1 MATSAGSSSEKL
13 TTAQNPSS
21 SHVYALTWVAMSAF
35 FVILFFNVGA
45 ANPPRAQLPVY
56 VESELAAAPIVTSI
70 VQSTF
75 HIVFAAMLLV
85 GGFLA
90 DRFRPKR
97 TFIIGLLTPAVA
109 GFLLIAQEVWLLV
122 LVAALT
128 GTFFALHAAGSRAY
142 LVLAVPLKRMGL
154 LGNLYELG
162 FTLGAA
168 LGNAAVGFI
177 AARSGFQLAGAIIV
191 VMGLVTAVAAQ
202 IWLPTVAPKNVSAA
216 PVTLGSYWQL
226 AQRRSVQLLLLLRGL
241 PTIYWA
247 TGQLVIGIQLLR
259 LTGSPVAP
267 ALFYAVSLLAIGTTM
282 MPVGW
287 AADRWGSGLPVL
299 VSTVLVITGSVLA
312 AILVNNAW
320 GLVCGAFVGHLGA
333 WWLSGLF
340 PLLVAESGTHDE
352 QGRLVAV
359 TEMAWNIGAVVG
371 ALGAGALL
379 TVHLSAP
386 FLMAAWL
393 NIPTLLIAMLVA
405 AGGHRAV
412 RAEPVAA
419 LETG

>member
-1 MATSAGSSSEKL
+1 MASTARSSA
-13 TTAQNPSS
+13 N
-21 SHVYALTWVAMSAF
+21 VYALTWVAMGAF

-56 VESELAAAPIVTSI
+56 VESELAGAPIVTSI

-75 HIVFAAMLLV
+75 HVVFAVMLLV

-97 TFIIGLLTPAVA
+97 TFVIGLLTPAVA
-109 GFLLIAQEVWLLV
+109 GFLLIAQEVWQLL

-168 LGNAAVGFI
+168 LGNAAVGII
-177 AARSGFQLAGAIIV
+177 AARSGFPLAGIIIV
-191 VMGLVTAVAAQ
+191 ALGFLTALGAQ
-202 IWLPTVAPKNVSAA
+202 LWLPSVTPKVVSAE
-216 PVTLGSYWQL
+216 PITLGSYWQMV
-226 AQRRSVQLLLLLRGL
+226 QRRSVQLLLLLRGL

-247 TGQLVIGIQLLR
+247 TAQLVIGIQLLR

-299 VSTVLVITGSVLA
+299 VSTVLVIIGAVLA
-312 AILVNNAW
+312 AIFVNDVW

-340 PLLVAESGTHDE
+340 PLLVAESGAHDE

-379 TVHLSAP
+379 TLHLSAP
-386 FLMAAWL
+386 FLLAAWL

-405 AGGHRAV
+405 SGGHRLV
-412 RAEPVAA
+412 SGKPVAA

>member
-1 MATSAGSSSEKL
+1 MASTARSSS
-13 TTAQNPSS
+13 S
-21 SHVYALTWVAMSAF
+21 VYALTWVAMSAF

-75 HIVFAAMLLV
+75 HVVFAAMLLL

-97 TFIIGLLTPAVA
+97 TFIIGLLTPAIA

-122 LVAALT
+122 IVAALT

-168 LGNAAVGFI
+168 IGNAAVGII
-177 AARSGFQLAGAIIV
+177 AARSGFQLAGMIIV
-191 VMGLVTAVAAQ
+191 VLGIATAIAAQ

-226 AQRRSVQLLLLLRGL
+226 ARRRSVQLLLLLRGL

-267 ALFYAVSLLAIGTTM
+267 ALFYAVSLLTIGTTM
-282 MPVGW
+282 LPVGW

-299 VSTVLVITGSVLA
+299 VSSVLVITGSVLA
-312 AILVNNAW
+312 AIFVNNAW

-393 NIPTLLIAMLVA
+393 NIPALFIAMLVA
-405 AGGHRAV
+405 SGGHRNAV
-412 RAEPVAA
+412 SDPVPAH
-419 LETG
+419 ETG

>member
-1 MATSAGSSSEKL
+1 MATTAGSSSEKL
-13 TTAQNPSS
+13 TGSQKPMS

-56 VESELAAAPIVTSI
+56 VESELAAAPIVTSV

-75 HIVFAAMLLV
+75 HIVFAAMLLL

-97 TFIIGLLTPAVA
+97 TFVIGLLTPAVA
-109 GFLLIAQEVWLLV
+109 GFLLIAQEVWLLA
-122 LVAALT
+122 LIAALT

-168 LGNAAVGFI
+168 IGNAAVGI
-177 AARSGFQLAGAIIV
+177 VAARSGFQLAGMIIV
-191 VMGLVTAVAAQ
+191 VMGVVTAVAAQ
-202 IWLPTVAPKNVSAA
+202 IWLPPVAPKDASAA

-226 AQRRSVQLLLLLRGL
+226 ARRRSVQLLLLLRGL

-267 ALFYAVSLLAIGTTM
+267 ALFYAVSLLTIGTTM
-282 MPVGW
+282 LPVGW

-299 VSTVLVITGSVLA
+299 VSTVLVIIGAVLA
-312 AILVNNAW
+312 AIFVNNAW

-386 FLMAAWL
+386 FLVAAWL
-393 NIPTLLIAMLVA
+393 NVPTLFIAMLVA
-405 AGGHRAV
+405 SGGHRAV
-412 RAEPVAA
+412 TGKPVAA
-419 LETG
+419 LETV

>member
-1 MATSAGSSSEKL
+1 MT
-13 TTAQNPSS
+13 
-21 SHVYALTWVAMSAF
+21 AF

-75 HIVFAAMLLV
+75 HVVFAVMLLL

-97 TFIIGLLTPAVA
+97 TFIIGLLTPAIA
-109 GFLLIAQEVWLLV
+109 GFLLIAQEIWLL
-122 LVAALT
+122 LIAAALT
-128 GTFFALHAAGSRAY
+128 GTFFAFHAAGSRAY
-142 LVLAVPLKRMGL
+142 LVLAVPLKRMGV

-168 LGNAAVGFI
+168 IGNAAVGFV
-177 AARSGFQLAGAIIV
+177 AAQSGFQLAGVIIV
-191 VMGLVTAVAAQ
+191 VLGIVTAIAAQ
-202 IWLPTVAPKNVSAA
+202 VWLPPVAPKYVSAA

-226 AQRRSVQLLLLLRGL
+226 ARRRSVQLLLLLRGL

-267 ALFYAVSLLAIGTTM
+267 ALFYAVSLLTIGTTM
-282 MPVGW
+282 LPVGW

-299 VSTVLVITGSVLA
+299 VSSLLVIAGAVLA
-312 AILVNNAW
+312 AIFVNSVW

-386 FLMAAWL
+386 FLVAAWL
-393 NIPTLLIAMLVA
+393 NIPALFIAMLVA
-405 AGGHRAV
+405 SGGHRATN
-412 RAEPVAA
+412 REPVAA
-419 LETG
+419 TAGG

>member
-1 MATSAGSSSEKL
+1 MATTAGSSS
-13 TTAQNPSS
+13 N
-21 SHVYALTWVAMSAF
+21 VYALTWVAMSAF
-35 FVILFFNVGA
+35 FVILFLNVGA

-75 HIVFAAMLLV
+75 HVVFAAMLLV

-109 GFLLIAQEVWLLV
+109 GFLLIAQEVWLLAI
-122 LVAALT
+122 VAALT

-168 LGNAAVGFI
+168 IGNAAVGII
-177 AARSGFQLAGAIIV
+177 AARSGFQLAGIIIV
-191 VMGLVTAVAAQ
+191 VMGVVTAVAAQ
-202 IWLPTVAPKNVSAA
+202 IWLPPIAPKVVSAA

-226 AQRRSVQLLLLLRGL
+226 ARRRSVQLLLLLRGL

-267 ALFYAVSLLAIGTTM
+267 ALFYAVSLLTIGATM
-282 MPVGW
+282 LPVGW

-299 VSTVLVITGSVLA
+299 VSSVLVITGAVLA
-312 AILVNNAW
+312 AIFVNSVW

-379 TVHLSAP
+379 TIHLSAP

-405 AGGHRAV
+405 SGGHRATN
-412 RAEPVAA
+412 REPVAA
-419 LETG
+419 TAGG

>member
-1 MATSAGSSSEKL
+1 MASTTQPASA
-13 TTAQNPSS
+13 N
-21 SHVYALTWVAMSAF
+21 VYALTWVAMGAF

-56 VESELAAAPIVTSI
+56 VESELAAAPIITSI

-97 TFIIGLLTPAVA
+97 TFVIGLLTPAVA
-109 GFLLIAQEVWLLV
+109 GFLLIAQEVWLLAI
-122 LVAALT
+122 VAALT
-128 GTFFALHAAGSRAY
+128 GTFFAFHAAGSRAY
-142 LVLAVPLKRMGL
+142 LVLAVPLKRMGV

-168 LGNAAVGFI
+168 IGNAAVGFV
-177 AARSGFQLAGAIIV
+177 AARSGFPLAGAIIV
-191 VMGLVTAVAAQ
+191 VMGVVTAIAAQ
-202 IWLPTVAPKNVSAA
+202 IWLPPVTPRIAGAA

-226 AQRRSVQLLLLLRGL
+226 VCRRSVQLLLLLRGL
-241 PTIYWA
+241 PTVYWA

-299 VSTVLVITGSVLA
+299 ASTVLVITGSVLA
-312 AILVNNAW
+312 AIFVNSAW

-340 PLLVAESGTHDE
+340 PLLVAESGAHDE

-371 ALGAGALL
+371 ALGAGVLL
-379 TVHLSAP
+379 AIHVSAP
-386 FLMAAWL
+386 FLVAAWL

-405 AGGHRAV
+405 SGGHRLVA
-412 RAEPVAA
+412 REPVAA

>member
-1 MATSAGSSSEKL
+1 MG
-13 TTAQNPSS
+13 
-21 SHVYALTWVAMSAF
+21 AF
-35 FVILFFNVGA
+35 FVILFLNVGA

-56 VESELAAAPIVTSI
+56 VESELAAVPIVTSI

-109 GFLLIAQEVWLLV
+109 GFLLIAQEIWLLV
-122 LVAALT
+122 IVAALT

-168 LGNAAVGFI
+168 IGNAAVGII
-177 AARSGFQLAGAIIV
+177 AARSGFQLAGMIIV
-191 VMGLVTAVAAQ
+191 VMGVVTALAAQ
-202 IWLPTVAPKNVSAA
+202 IWLPPVAPKVVSTA
-216 PVTLGSYWQL
+216 PVTLGSYWLL
-226 AQRRSVQLLLLLRGL
+226 ARRRSVQLLLLLRGL

-299 VSTVLVITGSVLA
+299 VSTVLVIIGAVLA
-312 AILVNNAW
+312 AIFVNSAW
-320 GLVCGAFVGHLGA
+320 GLVCGAFFGHLGA

-386 FLMAAWL
+386 FLVAAWL
-393 NIPTLLIAMLVA
+393 NIPTLFIAMLVA
-405 AGGHRAV
+405 SGGHRAMN
-412 RAEPVAA
+412 REPVAA
-419 LETG
+419 TAGG

>member
-1 MATSAGSSSEKL
+1 MATTAGSSS
-13 TTAQNPSS
+13 N
-21 SHVYALTWVAMSAF
+21 VYALTWVAMSAF
-35 FVILFFNVGA
+35 FVILFLNVGA

-75 HIVFAAMLLV
+75 HVVFAAMLLV

-109 GFLLIAQEVWLLV
+109 GFLLIAQEVWLLAI
-122 LVAALT
+122 VAALT

-168 LGNAAVGFI
+168 IGNAAVGII
-177 AARSGFQLAGAIIV
+177 AARSGFQLAGIIIV
-191 VMGLVTAVAAQ
+191 FMGVVTAVAAQ
-202 IWLPTVAPKNVSAA
+202 IWLPPIAPKVVSAA

-226 AQRRSVQLLLLLRGL
+226 ARRRSVQLLLLLRGL

-267 ALFYAVSLLAIGTTM
+267 ALFYAVSLLTIGTTM
-282 MPVGW
+282 LPVGW

-299 VSTVLVITGSVLA
+299 VSSVLVITGSVLA
-312 AILVNNAW
+312 AIFVNNAW
-320 GLVCGAFVGHLGA
+320 GLVCCAFVGHLGA

-393 NIPTLLIAMLVA
+393 NIPALFIAMLVA
-405 AGGHRAV
+405 SGGHRNAIS
-412 RAEPVAA
+412 EPVPTP
-419 LETG
+419 ETG

>member
-1 MATSAGSSSEKL
+1 MK
-13 TTAQNPSS
+13 PSS
-21 SHVYALTWVAMSAF
+21 AHVFTLSWAAMSAF
-35 FVILFFNVGA
+35 FVILFFNVSA

-56 VESELAAAPIVTSI
+56 VESALAAAPIVTSI

-97 TFIIGLLTPAVA
+97 TFVIGLLTPAVA
-109 GFLLIAQEVWLLV
+109 GFLLIAQEVWQLA

-128 GTFFALHAAGSRAY
+128 GAFFALHAAGSRAY

-168 LGNAAVGFI
+168 LGNAAVGII
-177 AARSGFQLAGAIIV
+177 AARSGFPLAGIIIV
-191 VMGLVTAVAAQ
+191 ALGFLTALAAQ
-202 IWLPTVAPKNVSAA
+202 LWLPSVTPKVVSAQ
-216 PVTLGSYWQL
+216 PITLGSYWQMV
-226 AQRRSVQLLLLLRGL
+226 QRRSVQLLLLLRAL

-259 LTGSPVAP
+259 LTESPVAP
-267 ALFYAVSLLAIGTTM
+267 ALFYAASLLAIGTTM

-287 AADRWGSGLPVL
+287 AADRWGSAHPV
-299 VSTVLVITGSVLA
+299 VASTVLVIVGSVLA
-312 AILVNNAW
+312 AIFIGNVW
-320 GLVCGAFVGHLGA
+320 GLACGAFVGHLGA

-340 PLLVAESGTHDE
+340 PLLVAESGAHDE
-352 QGRLVAV
+352 QGRLTAV
-359 TEMAWNIGAVVG
+359 TEMAWSLGAVVG
-371 ALGAGALL
+371 ALGAGVLL
-379 TVHLSAP
+379 TLHLSAP

-393 NIPTLLIAMLVA
+393 NIPTLFVAMLVA
-405 AGGHRAV
+405 SGGHRAFSK
-412 RAEPVAA
+412 EQVATNEA
-419 LETG
+419 G